1 LQKNPFI
8 GKQIGNYRIVHELA
22 RGGFGI
28 VYLARHLILTERVV
42 AVKMLHR
49 LQLASARERDS
60 FLQEAQILEKLKH
73 AYILPILDVGID
85 DGIPYLI
92 SEYAQDGTLRDQLL
106 GSSYLVPLPAS
117 LTILWQ
123 VGQAL
128 QHAHNLQII
137 HRDLK
142 PENILFNAQRNA
154 LLADFG
160 ISTVLATASVLEID
174 TRGTP
179 AYMAPEQ
186 YRGLVSKESDQY
198 ALGCIAY
205 ELVTGQ
211 KPFTAADFIA
221 MGFKHATEMPISPR
235 QLNPDIPEPIEQAI
249 LKALAKE
256 REARYPDVG
265 QFIAALLAAVPEQF
279 QNGVPVQINPSP
291 ISLFPSM
298 RTPLQVPSISTSLG
312 SQSLRTGDEELSEE
326 QYSNPSL
333 ENSTQITR
341 PERAYTPVTNPEQPS
356 TTTRNS
362 EQAYTPVTE
371 AHQTHPTTTHST
383 QAHQPIAK
391 VEQDAVVAASQA
403 QSAAF
408 ASEQEVSDSSSSQ
421 QTGNAEEHDSISQ
434 RDKVLAML
442 GYLSILVLIISRFPV
457 ILWFV
462 CMLLLFFIS
471 QRRYFTRF
479 HFMQSFLLSSIFFVL
494 VIWLRALQRI
504 LLFRGVVIID
514 FIIGLIFIA
523 LILQEKMPR
532 LPLLG
537 RAAAWFAAKSPQGK

>member
-1 LQKNPFI
+1 
-8 GKQIGNYRIVHELA
+8 
-22 RGGFGI
+22 
-28 VYLARHLILTERVV
+28 
-42 AVKMLHR
+42 M
-49 LQLASARERDS
+49 
-60 FLQEAQILEKLKH
+60 
-73 AYILPILDVGID
+73 
-85 DGIPYLI
+85 
-92 SEYAQDGTLRDQLL
+92 
-106 GSSYLVPLPAS
+106 PLPAS

-123 VGQAL
+123 IGQAL

-174 TRGTP
+174 TSGTP

-186 YRGLVSKESDQY
+186 YRGMVSKESDQY

-221 MGFKHATEMPISPR
+221 MGFKHATEMPIAPR

-256 REARYPDVG
+256 REARYPDVA

-279 QNGVPVQINPSP
+279 QNGVPVQTNPSP
-291 ISLFPSM
+291 ISLLPSM
-298 RTPLQVPSISTSLG
+298 RTPPLQVPSISTSLE
-312 SQSLRTGDEELSEE
+312 SQSLHNGDEELSEE
-326 QYSNPSL
+326 QYPDLSL
-333 ENSTQITR
+333 EHSTPITR
-341 PERAYTPVTNPEQPS
+341 PERTYASVTNPEQPS
-356 TTTRNS
+356 ITTRNS

-371 AHQTHPTTTHST
+371 AHRTHPTTVHST
-383 QAHQPIAK
+383 QTHQPAAN
-391 VEQDAVVAASQA
+391 VEQDAVVVASQA
-403 QSAAF
+403 QSSAF
-408 ASEQEVSDSSSSQ
+408 ASEQEVSDASSSQ
-421 QTGNAEEHDSISQ
+421 QRGKAEEHDSISQ

-442 GYLSILVLIISRFPV
+442 GYLSILVLIVSRFPV
-457 ILWFV
+457 ILWLV

-479 HFMQSFLLSSIFFVL
+479 HFMQSFLLSSIVFVL
-494 VIWLRALQRI
+494 VIWLRTLQMP
-504 LLFRGVVIID
+504 LLLRGVVIID

-537 RAAAWFAAKSPQGK
+537 RAAAWFAGKAPEGK